1 MLYYFTGIQPLLTF
15 LKEINMFELFE
26 KPVNEQKRS
35 KEHKKQMKNKMAEK
49 LIYRLNFIIK
59 DKKLDKEKLAKYLNI
74 SLYRINHLLEGST
87 ASLTQSLI
95 IDVCSFAKV
104 ELPYFVRSQEEE
116 ECFALFPYSSTRENN
131 KKEKEE
137 PVEPTPPVEEVKEEI
152 EETVIQ
158 EPVETISFND
168 IQLIDKQEG
177 LIDSILNDL
186 RNLNEINSN
195 LSEIYLIKYLDKHL

>member
-1 MLYYFTGIQPLLTF
+1 
-15 LKEINMFELFE
+15 MFELFE

-49 LIYRLNFIIK
+49 LIHRLNFIIK
-59 DKKLDKEKLAKYLNI
+59 DKKLDKEKLAKYLKI

-87 ASLTQSLI
+87 ASLSQSLI
-95 IDVCSFAKV
+95 IDVCGFAKV
-104 ELPYFVRSQEEE
+104 ELSYFVRSQEEE
-116 ECFALFPYSSTRENN
+116 ESFALFPYSSSRDNN
-131 KKEKEE
+131 KKVKEE
-137 PVEPTPPVEEVKEEI
+137 KVEQVEQVEEEIKEI

-158 EPVETISFND
+158 EPVNTISFND
-168 IQLIDKQEG
+168 IQPIKKEVG